1 MVKLPRLVD
10 PATGAEIRRL
20 QPIRG
25 SLTQK
30 IVPLSYASLELLPED
45 SVPPRSFVEMYTE
58 SGSAGVF
65 RAKAPQDG
73 FGDLTVTCE
82 LEHAVT
88 ELGDSLV
95 TAELEQETTLHDAF
109 VTLMTYYKG
118 THWQLPQSF
127 AAPDAVVLQ
136 AEYVS
141 VLEAMLSVLDQCP
154 GYMMTFNFAT
164 HPWTLSLA
172 ARDATV
178 TAEGRLSRNVR
189 TARITRDDTE
199 LCTRLYMEGLP
210 GTDTSGDTT
219 ILGHLDADTIGT
231 YGVVERTIERSSDWT
246 DAQATRAA
254 NQYLAKHKRPAIS
267 VEIAGM
273 DLAAVTGEAF
283 DTLRLGKRYRLAV
296 EGIAEPVEETITSLS
311 WSNLWEA
318 PRDVTV
324 SLAEQEEAII
334 SAIHRQNTM
343 SSSSG
348 TSARRSARNTKKEM
362 ETEFKREYALIDD
375 QGNIL
380 KQAGLKLDANGLLYY
395 ATDYAN
401 NLTAHIQSTAGAL
414 DSVIRNIVDGHTT
427 KFQQTD
433 TKIGMVVGGT
443 AADGYFI
450 KTGQIV
456 LAINDDNST
465 DAIIDANHV
474 YISGTT
480 KMSGAVTIDSGTLRV
495 NRAFAVGNSTGNL
508 VTINNGTV
516 QAKNLQV
523 NSGGSLK
530 LVGTGNGEYYELNS
544 TNIKGFI
551 KSAAVSADGKTLTLT
566 PVYGN
571 AITFKKAAAP
581 VLSGSW
587 SGATYTVSATVDGTA
602 AGNTVSS
609 TVYLSIDGQPNPNE
623 TVYANVRYDSASD
636 NTKQILTKGMTMYE
650 DAVYKCV
657 DLKVDGITKG
667 TVSTAATYALG
678 YRDGGPIDGTAG
690 GRTQGVTALV
700 HDFTIERYDG
710 TTTVLHI
717 DCSSIYSTARTGYSP
732 GTYTKA
738 AVSLQ
743 GSVGYTPTYRNI
755 IPVKQSSKLPLV
767 QVDSQ
772 AMILYQK
779 IDTGGSTYYV
789 PMSTSNCHWFRE
801 DDDGTE
807 YFQASPAQTF
817 YSIPTSSKVY
827 TEGTSYTAS
836 DSPYYTKS

>member
-95 TAELEQETTLHDAF
+95 TAKLEQETTLHDAF

-210 GTDTSGDTT
+210 GTDTSGETT

-283 DTLRLGKRYRLAV
+283 DTLRLGKRYRIAV

-362 ETEFKREYALIDD
+362 ETEFKREYAILDE

-380 KQAGLKLDANGLLYY
+380 QQAGLKLDAHGLLYY
-395 ATDYAN
+395 ATDYEN
-401 NLTAHIQSTAGAL
+401 NLTAHIESTAGAL

-427 KFQQTD
+427 KFTQTD
-433 TKIGMVVGGT
+433 RQIGMVVGTTHGS
-443 AADGYFI
+443 DGDEYFI

-465 DAIIDANHV
+465 DAIIDADHV
-474 YISGTT
+474 KISGNTT
-480 KMSGAVTIDSGTLRV
+480 LNGAFTIDSGLLKVKMGAKIDGGLEVVENLYLSRSLGASMPTNLRY
-495 NRAFAVGNSTGNL
+495 AVYD
-508 VTINNGTV
+508 
-516 QAKNLQV
+516 
-523 NSGGSLK
+523 LK
-530 LVGTGNGEYYELNS
+530 LVTNGATVTLQKQLNDPS
-544 TNIKGFI
+544 
-551 KSAAVSADGKTLTLT
+551 DGAWKDVGSFSRVPTLT
-566 PVYGN
+566 G
-571 AITFKKAAAP
+571 AW
-581 VLSGSW
+581 SGS
-587 SGATYTVSATVDGTA
+587 TYTASMKYGSTAVGTP
-602 AGNTVSS
+602 VSS
-609 TVYLSIDGQPNPNE
+609 TVYLSIDGTPNPNA

-710 TTTVLHI
+710 TTKVIQI
-717 DCSSIYSTARTGYSP
+717 DCSSIYSTARAGYSP

-743 GSVGYTPTYRNI
+743 GSVGYTPTRRSI
-755 IPVKQSSKLPLV
+755 IPVKQSSKLTLV

-801 DDDGTE
+801 NEDEGTE

-817 YSIPTSSKVY
+817 YSIPVSSKVY